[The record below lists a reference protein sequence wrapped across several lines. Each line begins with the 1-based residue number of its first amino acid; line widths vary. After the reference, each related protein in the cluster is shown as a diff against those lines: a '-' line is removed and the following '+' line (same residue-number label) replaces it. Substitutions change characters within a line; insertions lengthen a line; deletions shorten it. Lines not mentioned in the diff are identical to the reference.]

1 MFIKNGP
8 LMTFT
13 ILTVMSKYVAHA
25 FECGKCACIQ
35 LRYNNKNKF
44 RGDFFFIKLK
54 QLILHT
60 G

>member
-44 RGDFFFIKLK
+44 RGDFFL
-54 QLILHT
+54 LSLNN
-60 G
+60 